1 MINLFEAVS
10 RELNLK
16 LTQVENTV
24 KLLDEGATV
33 PFISRYRKE
42 VTGNLD
48 ENQIGDIL
56 NLGDRAHGA
65 VALTGTATH
74 ASVADDIGHWI
85 HLQTLKLKLLYH
97 NFLKM
102 QC

>member
-1 MINLFEAVS
+1 MPLFFTYVPKSALGDGTRGAGTAV
-10 RELNLK
+10 
-16 LTQVENTV
+16 
-24 KLLDEGATV
+24 DAG
-33 PFISRYRKE
+33 
-42 VTGNLD
+42 TGIDDVVLVA
-48 ENQIGDIL
+48 
-56 NLGDRAHGA
+56 LGDRAHGA

>member
-1 MINLFEAVS
+1 MPLFFTYVPKSALGDGT
-10 RELNLK
+10 R
-16 LTQVENTV
+16 
-24 KLLDEGATV
+24 GA
-33 PFISRYRKE
+33 
-42 VTGNLD
+42 G
-48 ENQIGDIL
+48 IGAGTAIDDVVL
-56 NLGDRAHGA
+56 VALGDRAHGA

>member
-1 MINLFEAVS
+1 MCFMQTQKQGPVQDGSLF
-10 RELNLK
+10 
-16 LTQVENTV
+16 
-24 KLLDEGATV
+24 
-33 PFISRYRKE
+33 FISQMRRLALGDRSDGAGIGAGTA
-42 VTGNLD
+42 VDAGTGIDDVVLVA
-48 ENQIGDIL
+48 
-56 NLGDRAHGA
+56 LGDRAHGA

>member
-1 MINLFEAVS
+1 MPLFFTYVPKSALGDGTRGAGIGARTAVDAGVS
-10 RELNLK
+10 NNVLRF
-16 LTQVENTV
+16 
-24 KLLDEGATV
+24 A
-33 PFISRYRKE
+33 
-42 VTGNLD
+42 
-48 ENQIGDIL
+48 
-56 NLGDRAHGA
+56 LGDRAHGA

-85 HLQTLKLKLLYH
+85 HLQTLKLKSLYH